1 MRDYLPASLYILP
14 IVMLLAVPTALAS
27 TQKEGGPP
35 LKITAVQTYLADIAQ
50 NVTGNRARINALL
63 PLGADPHAFQPTP
76 ADMREVANS
85 NVLIINGAGFEEYLD
100 KMLHNVGGVRK
111 IIDASA
117 GLSFRSSGKSEPAGS
132 EEEEQHHHHEG
143 DPHFW
148 LSPLNVIHYVE
159 NIRKGLTGA
168 DPGGAAVYSA
178 NAAAYTAELRELD
191 RWISDQV
198 KQIPENKRLLVTD
211 HDEFGYF
218 ADRYGLEII
227 GMIIPSTSTEAA
239 PSAMQIAQL
248 VEKIRKTGTGAIFV
262 EAGETPRLAEQV
274 AGEAGIKVVTG
285 LYSHSISQPGGPA
298 PSYIEMMRYN
308 TTLIVNALR

>member
-1 MRDYLPASLYILP
+1 MRNYLPASLYILP
-14 IVMLLAVPTALAS
+14 IVMLLAAPTALAS
-27 TQKEGGPP
+27 TQKEVVNP

-100 KMLHNVGGVRK
+100 KMLHNIGGVRK
-111 IIDASA
+111 IVDASA
-117 GLSFRSSGKSEPAGS
+117 GLSFRSPGKSESAGS
-132 EEEEQHHHHEG
+132 EEEKHHHHEG

-168 DPGGAAVYSA
+168 DPGGAAAYSA

-198 KQIPENKRLLVTD
+198 KQIPENQRLLVTD

-227 GMIIPSTSTEAA
+227 GMIIPSTSTEAT

-248 VEKIRKTGTGAIFV
+248 VEKIRKTGARAIFV
-262 EAGETPRLAEQV
+262 EAGETPRLAEQI
-274 AGEAGIKVVTG
+274 AGEAGIKVVIG

-298 PSYIEMMRYN
+298 PSYIEMMRHN